1 MPSAL
6 LDMLR
11 PSAVT
16 QVLPDHETVIQLAI
30 SAAMRSEVMIDAP
43 GAMSRNNTGDRKP
56 SP

>member
-1 MPSAL
+1 
-6 LDMLR
+6 MLR

-56 SP
+56 SPL